1 MSQEKLEQAVENALG
16 QMGVDNDT
24 QEDTS
29 TEEQP
34 KGKEVLQ
41 KTEKPENTEEE
52 VELDERT
59 SQALQLLEAL
69 EDPKR
74 AKLVVENL
82 ARQAGLLDAKTTKTE
97 QRQAIKGIK
106 ETIKEKLGDNGSFLA
121 NELGDALE
129 EILQSEFGKLRG
141 EIEQIENQRQREFDE
156 VISTEKVTDAESVAL
171 SKLVDEMPWNGK
183 TPLKSYL
190 NKLIRLHRSEAAEKA
205 HKQETRQRQER
216 NIKSQTKTQGVESNE
231 ERVKKGSAN
240 ISAREAVLA
249 AMRGEQ
255 LD

>member
-69 EDPKR
+69 EDP
-74 AKLVVENL
+74 
-82 ARQAGLLDAKTTKTE
+82 
-97 QRQAIKGIK
+97 
-106 ETIKEKLGDNGSFLA
+106 
-121 NELGDALE
+121 
-129 EILQSEFGKLRG
+129 
-141 EIEQIENQRQREFDE
+141 
-156 VISTEKVTDAESVAL
+156 
-171 SKLVDEMPWNGK
+171 
-183 TPLKSYL
+183 
-190 NKLIRLHRSEAAEKA
+190 
-205 HKQETRQRQER
+205 
-216 NIKSQTKTQGVESNE
+216 
-231 ERVKKGSAN
+231 
-240 ISAREAVLA
+240 
-249 AMRGEQ
+249 
-255 LD
+255 